1 MSEPFVISDTER
13 PHMTVKSKYTISLSS
28 ESSAYQGQQNQTGCS
43 SFKSIGGL
51 SPGRV
56 EQYMQQFSSNPT
68 AGNNTTF
75 SSSSFNRPQGS
86 SSNYRHKKFKKG
98 KRKFKKKRIQT
109 LSLNNSTRSG
119 IQNNENQPRNYYN
132 DDPGFTASD
141 FSLQWEGMRA
151 SLD

>member
-13 PHMTVKSKYTISLSS
+13 PNMTVKSKYTISLSS
-28 ESSAYQGQQNQTGCS
+28 ESSAYQGQQNQTVCS

-56 EQYMQQFSSNPT
+56 EQYMQQFSYNPT

-75 SSSSFNRPQGS
+75 SSSNRPQGS
-86 SSNYRHKKFKKG
+86 SSNYRQKFKKG
-98 KRKFKKKRIQT
+98 KRKFQKERIQT
-109 LSLNNSTRSG
+109 LNLNNSTRSG